1 MTPASA
7 ASITFGLDKLPEHK
21 PGEPLRQAE
30 KGWGLLK
37 AIVLGWLLVV
47 VLFHLSLPMWIVY
60 FVTSRFYGRAP
71 QVARASQVLHYLM
84 KTWTVQP
91 PAPGLS
97 FWHRVWLT
105 LLVVRKL
112 TLIPIWG
119 VAWHLDELIYGRELN
134 QTPVVKPL
142 IEISAARSG
151 STQLAR
157 YLEDDPALVSP
168 NLLQSAFPYMWL
180 WRLMPHTVGRFIT
193 REQVQHKVD
202 AMLPPEFVERH
213 EGDPFRMD
221 TFEVALFTGHL
232 NSLGL
237 FLGPEDGV
245 LEFGAGK
252 AHAGNRLLWE
262 EDFIRLV
269 DRLARKTIWHAG
281 PGVDG
286 QPRRFFVKGHFL
298 AAAPALAKHFPDARF
313 LTMLRTPD
321 KRLQSAINY
330 LRANPFDSVL
340 GPIPWSWLTETI
352 VSTELIYSEHELE
365 WFTAQNGATRCV
377 VRFDEYVKDLNGTM
391 ERIYRELL
399 DGPVPP
405 HVPRAHPPRRRHNYL
420 LDRSLEE
427 LGVDEKALRTRLADY
442 FAWCKGEKR

>member
-1 MTPASA
+1 MTPATA
-7 ASITFGLDKLPEHK
+7 ASIVSELETLPEHK
-21 PGEPLRQAE
+21 PGEPKRE
-30 KGWGLLK
+30 RTTGMKLLFP
-37 AIVLGWLLVV
+37 IVKQLLLVF
-47 VLFHLSLPMWIVY
+47 VLFHISLPLWLVY

-71 QVARASQVLHYLM
+71 QVARASQVLHYAVR
-84 KTWTVQP
+84 TWQVNP
-91 PAPGLS
+91 PAPGLT
-97 FWHRVWLT
+97 FLQRVWLT
-105 LLVVRKL
+105 VLVFRKF
-112 TLIPIWG
+112 TLIPVWG
-119 VAWHLDELIYGRELN
+119 VAWHIDDVLYGRVLD

-168 NLLQSAFPYMWL
+168 NLLQSILPYLWMWKL
-180 WRLMPHTVGRFIT
+180 APHTVGRFIT

-202 AMLPPEFVERH
+202 ELLPPEFIERH

-245 LEFGAGK
+245 LEFGAGR
-252 AHAGNRLLWE
+252 AHAGNLKLWE

-269 DRLARKTIWHAG
+269 DRLARKTIHYGG
-281 PGVDG
+281 PGPDG
-286 QPRRFFVKGHFL
+286 APRRFFVKGHFL
-298 AAAPALAKHFPDARF
+298 AAAPALARHFPDARF

-330 LRANPFDSVL
+330 LRANPFDEVMGS
-340 GPIPWSWLTETI
+340 IPWSWLVETI
-352 VSTELIYSEHELE
+352 VSTEIIYSEHEQE
-365 WFTAQNGATRCV
+365 WFTAQNGAIRCV
-377 VRFDEYVKDLNGTM
+377 VRFDEYVKDLSGTM
-391 ERIYRELL
+391 TRIYRELL

-405 HVPRAHPPRRRHNYL
+405 HVPQEHPPRRRHSYL

-427 LGVDEKALRTRLADY
+427 LHVNEAALRTRLAGY
-442 FAWCKGEKR
+442 FAWCKGAKS